1 MHSVKLAGV
10 DITRQ
15 NLDCTTTGIIHL
27 YSVDK
32 CPCYTRVISFFP
44 NHLKVVLVTTQIFQ
58 WWYVFI
64 EILCCLSIP

>member
-15 NLDCTTTGIIHL
+15 NLDCTAASVLHL

-32 CPCYTRVISFFP
+32 CACYTRVISFFP
-44 NHLKVVLVTTQIFQ
+44 HHLKVVLVTTQILQ

-64 EILCCLSIP
+64 EIRCCLSVP